1 MYLESTERSLTRRGA
16 GLLFDFSVLDP
27 AMGSAHFLTSAL
39 EVMEDRFVR
48 FLAEEPGLPGV
59 REQLDQLRRHDL
71 PGVRRP
77 DDGDLLRRL
86 ILKRCIYGVDVS
98 PMAVEVANVTLWLAS
113 FVPGLA
119 LSWLDGN
126 LKCGDALIGVADPTV
141 VGRSDSPL
149 LTGEAVRKAMER
161 ASDVQRSAAT
171 IPDRTPEEVARSEAR
186 SAELRDVT
194 EGLRAVFDLWAAEP
208 LGLAGA
214 RHDLETNTDGI
225 VEQSPTLSARVAA
238 AAAEA
243 SDYAE
248 RHRFLH
254 WPLEFP
260 GVFHRER
267 PGFDVVIGNPPW
279 DEVTIEELAFYA
291 LRDPGLRGI
300 TSVRERSR
308 RIAEL
313 DEQYPEW
320 RGEFETRKEQLAT
333 ARS

>member
-1 MYLESTERSLTRRGA
+1 M
-16 GLLFDFSVLDP
+16 
-27 AMGSAHFLTSAL
+27 
-39 EVMEDRFVR
+39 
-48 FLAEEPGLPGV
+48 
-59 REQLDQLRRHDL
+59 
-71 PGVRRP
+71 RRP
-77 DDGDLLRRL
+77 EDGDLLRRL

-161 ASDVQRSAAT
+161 ASDVQRSAAA

-208 LGLAGA
+208 LGLVGA
-214 RHDLETNTDGI
+214 RHELETNTDGI
-225 VEQSPTLSARVAA
+225 VEQRPKLSARVAA
-238 AAAEA
+238 AVAEA

-260 GVFHRER
+260 VSSIASG
-267 PGFDVVIGNPPW
+267 
-279 DEVTIEELAFYA
+279 
-291 LRDPGLRGI
+291 RGS
-300 TSVRERSR
+300 T
-308 RIAEL
+308 
-313 DEQYPEW
+313 W
-320 RGEFETRKEQLAT
+320 
-333 ARS
+333 